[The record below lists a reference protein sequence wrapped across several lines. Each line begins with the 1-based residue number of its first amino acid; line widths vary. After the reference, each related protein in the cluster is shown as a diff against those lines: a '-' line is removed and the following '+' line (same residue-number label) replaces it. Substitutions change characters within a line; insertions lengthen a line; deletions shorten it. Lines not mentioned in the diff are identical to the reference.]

1 MSNFACNYSVKMATP
16 GSGDSGPPRTPQPGG
31 GGRGSVLG
39 RRLPAALSP
48 GRLPTMRSRD
58 LTLGGVKKV
67 HQIALFSLVK
77 KKKNCQC
84 IKQLCS
90 LSLSLVLPHR
100 KHSHLTSLV
109 VKVKKSKFL
118 HECIAIKCLFQC
130 NIMTLSWPYFTV
142 AVLFCCRLK
151 ADEGPRRE
159 RKDADRGRQRDGRG
173 RGRGRPE
180 VIQSH
185 SIFEQGPAEMMAK
198 RRGVYDDARE
208 TPNTGP
214 SPIINIKKEK
224 RETEEETKEIL
235 RKLERDNFL
244 DDPHMRSEARNCPVQ
259 LPLAVSGWVFKE
271 EFEEDTKT
279 GLKMESSSGDS
290 EPMNTESSGAAVTVK
305 QEPLD
310 VPEMKKPEPMLKP
323 PVISEPDSL
332 PDLLE
337 TWSQCKEE
345 ELLFMQLPDSLP
357 GQPPTSDVRPTKT
370 AVQSEDGQSMLQ
382 KTEDQQE
389 ETEEE
394 NVCNLKHLQEGLVGK
409 MLVRKSGRVQLIL
422 GNVTLDVALGTSC
435 SFLQELVSVGTE
447 GRRGD
452 MSVLGHVKH
461 KLVCSPDFQALL
473 ENRT

>member
-1 MSNFACNYSVKMATP
+1 MLPVMKARPGELEIGVRMATP
-16 GSGDSGPPRTPQPGG
+16 GSGDAGPPRTTQPGG
-31 GGRGSVLG
+31 GGRGAVLG
-39 RRLPAALSP
+39 RRLPAAISP

-58 LTLGGVKKV
+58 LTLGGVKKKTFTPN
-67 HQIALFSLVK
+67 IIS
-77 KKKNCQC
+77 
-84 IKQLCS
+84 
-90 LSLSLVLPHR
+90 R
-100 KHSHLTSLV
+100 
-109 VKVKKSKFL
+109 KSKD
-118 HECIAIKCLFQC
+118 E
-130 NIMTLSWPYFTV
+130 
-142 AVLFCCRLK
+142 LK

-198 RRGVYDDARE
+198 RRGVYDDMRE
-208 TPNTGP
+208 TPNSGP

-244 DDPHMRSEARNCPVQ
+244 DDPHLRSEARSCPVQ
-259 LPLAVSGWVFKE
+259 LPLAVSGWIFKE
-271 EFEEDTKT
+271 EFEEDTKI
-279 GLKMESSSGDS
+279 GLKMESNSEET
-290 EPMNTESSGAAVTVK
+290 EPMKTESSGAVTVK
-305 QEPLD
+305 QEPPD
-310 VPEMKKPEPMLKP
+310 VPEVKKAEPTLRP
-323 PVISEPDSL
+323 PPIHEPDSL

-337 TWSQCKEE
+337 AWSQCKEE

-357 GQPPTSDVRPTKT
+357 GQPPTTDVRPTKT

-382 KTEDQQE
+382 KTEGQE
-389 ETEEE
+389 EEAEEE
-394 NVCNLKHLQEGLVGK
+394 NSCSLKDLQEGLVGR

-422 GNVTLDVALGTSC
+422 GSITLDVALGTPC

-452 MSVLGHVKH
+452 LSVLGHIKH
-461 KLVCSPDFQALL
+461 RLVCSPDFQALL
-473 ENRT
+473 ENRA

>member
-1 MSNFACNYSVKMATP
+1 MATP
-16 GSGDSGPPRTPQPGG
+16 GSGDAGPPRTPQPGA

-39 RRLPAALSP
+39 RRLPAAISP
-48 GRLPTMRSRD
+48 GRLPAMRSRD
-58 LTLGGVKKV
+58 LTLGGVKKKTFTPN
-67 HQIALFSLVK
+67 IIGRK
-77 KKKNCQC
+77 TKEE
-84 IKQLCS
+84 
-90 LSLSLVLPHR
+90 PH
-100 KHSHLTSLV
+100 
-109 VKVKKSKFL
+109 
-118 HECIAIKCLFQC
+118 C
-130 NIMTLSWPYFTV
+130 TV
-142 AVLFCCRLK
+142 AVMLPPRLK

-159 RKDADRGRQRDGRG
+159 RKNADRGRQRDGRG

-208 TPNTGP
+208 TPNSGP
-214 SPIINIKKEK
+214 SPIINIKKEN

-244 DDPHMRSEARNCPVQ
+244 DDPHLRSEAQSCPVQ

-271 EFEEDTKT
+271 EFEEDTKME
-279 GLKMESSSGDS
+279 LKMESSSAEAES
-290 EPMNTESSGAAVTVK
+290 MNTESSGAAVTVK
-305 QEPLD
+305 QEPPD
-310 VPEMKKPEPMLKP
+310 VPETKKAEPLLKQPE
-323 PVISEPDSL
+323 INEPDSL

-337 TWSQCKEE
+337 AWSQCKEE

-357 GQPPTSDVRPTKT
+357 GQPPTTDVRPTKT

-382 KTEDQQE
+382 KTEGQE
-389 ETEEE
+389 EAEEE
-394 NVCNLKHLQEGLVGK
+394 NNCCLKDLQEGLVGR

-447 GRRGD
+447 DRRGY

-473 ENRT
+473 ENRA

>member
-1 MSNFACNYSVKMATP
+1 MDS
-16 GSGDSGPPRTPQPGG
+16 SGDSGPPRTPQPGG

-58 LTLGGVKKV
+58 LTLGGVKKKTFTPN
-67 HQIALFSLVK
+67 I
-77 KKKNCQC
+77 
-84 IKQLCS
+84 IG
-90 LSLSLVLPHR
+90 R
-100 KHSHLTSLV
+100 
-109 VKVKKSKFL
+109 KSK
-118 HECIAIKCLFQC
+118 EE
-130 NIMTLSWPYFTV
+130 
-142 AVLFCCRLK
+142 LK

-279 GLKMESSSGDS
+279 
-290 EPMNTESSGAAVTVK
+290 VK

-382 KTEDQQE
+382 KTEDQE